1 MPILVLLWGS
11 GKGEIGSGPGGRED
25 AGERGGA
32 TAVGD
37 DEGRVDGEEWTG
49 QGVKRRREG
58 WEVGESEGRQVR
70 TRTDRRGGRKRK
82 KGDG

>member
-1 MPILVLLWGS
+1 M
-11 GKGEIGSGPGGRED
+11 
-25 AGERGGA
+25 
-32 TAVGD
+32 GD
-37 DEGRVDGEEWTG
+37 DEGRVEGEEWTG

-58 WEVGESEGRQVR
+58 WEAGESEGRQVR